1 MNELLLICIKGS
13 DALSSVVVIN
23 INYYNS
29 IIIMII
35 KINTISVLVNL
46 KMMMMFN
53 SCIFLPKQLSSYISL
68 YESHRSGRIC
78 MSYKWAPC
86 HHNMVQL
93 EVADGGYGFQ
103 ICNCK
108 LY

>member
-13 DALSSVVVIN
+13 DALSSVVIIN

-29 IIIMII
+29 IIIII
-35 KINTISVLVNL
+35 KINTVSVLVNL
-46 KMMMMFN
+46 KMLMMFN

-68 YESHRSGRIC
+68 PTLLQYY
-78 MSYKWAPC
+78 MK
-86 HHNMVQL
+86 
-93 EVADGGYGFQ
+93 VADQDMHVLQMGPLPPCRWRIWFPDIEG
-103 ICNCK
+103 NCK